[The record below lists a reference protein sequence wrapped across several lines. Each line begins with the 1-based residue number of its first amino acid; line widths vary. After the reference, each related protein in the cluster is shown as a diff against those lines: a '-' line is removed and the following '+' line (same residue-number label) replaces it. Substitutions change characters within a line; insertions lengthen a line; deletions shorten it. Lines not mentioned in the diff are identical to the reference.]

1 MPELQTLYRR
11 LEGQGLALIAVH
23 TKNASDRMA
32 AWMKDNDISVPV
44 CIDSEGTTVKAYG
57 VDSYPDYYVIDRTGK
72 LRVADL
78 ANADVERTVTALLAE
93 PVPADLPSPADHVA
107 KTEEV
112 DTQPESSDA
121 ALLFETARET
131 ATKTKRRIFAYPTA
145 DW

>member
-11 LEGQGLALIAVH
+11 LQGQGLALIAVH
-23 TKNASDRMA
+23 TKSASERMA

-44 CIDSEGTTVKAYG
+44 CIDSEGTTVQTYG
-57 VDSYPDYYVIDRTGK
+57 VDSYPDYYVIDRSGK

-93 PVPADLPSPADHVA
+93 PVPADHVA
-107 KTEEV
+107 KTKNV